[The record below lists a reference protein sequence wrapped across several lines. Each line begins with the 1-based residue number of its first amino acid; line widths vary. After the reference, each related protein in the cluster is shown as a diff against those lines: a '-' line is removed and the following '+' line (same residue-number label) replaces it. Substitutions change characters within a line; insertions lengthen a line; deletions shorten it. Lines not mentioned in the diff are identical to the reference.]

1 MTSLSPAFQNLVKT
15 ALKNKTLFYMGATH
29 ESEVILEEVDR
40 IFSCCKLEGKGL
52 YISFDLYVTEEI
64 FV

>member
-1 MTSLSPAFQNLVKT
+1 MNQ
-15 ALKNKTLFYMGATH
+15 
-29 ESEVILEEVDR
+29 VILEEVDR

-52 YISFDLYVTEEI
+52 YINFDLYVTEEF